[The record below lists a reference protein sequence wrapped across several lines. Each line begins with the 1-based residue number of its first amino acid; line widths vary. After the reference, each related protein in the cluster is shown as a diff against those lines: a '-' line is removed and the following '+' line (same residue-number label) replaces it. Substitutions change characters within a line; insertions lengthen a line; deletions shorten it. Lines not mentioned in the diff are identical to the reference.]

1 MKKRLPEKKPE
12 DLVAVLL
19 DPLTKPFAKLWL
31 GDAGY
36 AKAKRHLKKQHR
48 DLYVK
53 IHSDP
58 TCSETEEQLEEE
70 PHQPDTQE
78 TTASSNDIDDDA
90 VDLTTADGEEEESV
104 DYEAEADSIFKKW
117 IKFKPKY
124 NDFLY
129 EDVEKINNM
138 NQCTITELVD
148 KFDSAKYFKV
158 RRSWIF
164 LLLSIHSINLPLSY
178 RIMAHR
184 PT

>member
-48 DLYVK
+48 DLFVK
-53 IHSDP
+53 IHSEP
-58 TCSETEEQLEEE
+58 TCSETDEQLEEE

-104 DYEAEADSIFKKW
+104 DYKAEADSMF
-117 IKFKPKY
+117 
-124 NDFLY
+124 
-129 EDVEKINNM
+129 EK
-138 NQCTITELVD
+138 
-148 KFDSAKYFKV
+148 
-158 RRSWIF
+158 
-164 LLLSIHSINLPLSY
+164 
-178 RIMAHR
+178 
-184 PT
+184 